1 MWYTGEVLNK
11 LEKECEFFDA
21 VLAWQLEVDGYRLG
35 PSTSPYIIKNTI
47 VPRVL
52 DKLSDKGIDTVDKLN
67 AYLIEEDKLMEE
79 RIYRHKMYA
88 EMQQKKLDDEIDGY
102 ILWKEKE
109 GHKDEQDHSKDK
121 QGGVNND

>member
-1 MWYTGEVLNK
+1 M
-11 LEKECEFFDA
+11 
-21 VLAWQLEVDGYRLG
+21 AWQLEVDGYRLG

-121 QGGVNND
+121 QWE